1 MSVSTEDASAVPS
14 GPADLLRHVMKE
26 HRISQRA
33 LAAALKVTVVTAHQ
47 LQNGDR
53 RVTPQMAVRLEKA
66 MPGTSALEW
75 LDMQARMEIAQARAE
90 LQDTLGEIPVLVP
103 VAEIPVLKTGPKKA
117 SSAKSRRG

>member
-1 MSVSTEDASAVPS
+1 
-14 GPADLLRHVMKE
+14 MKE